1 RRTSQIEV
9 TFDIDANGILNVSA
23 KDKAT
28 GKEPSIEIRASSGL
42 TEEEIDQ
49 MVQDAEAHA
58 EEDRKF
64 NELVESR
71 NQGDALIHSL
81 EKSMKDLDDK
91 ISDDEKQPVEAAIKE
106 LREALEGDDKAA
118 IDDKTQKLSEAAA
131 PIME

>member
-1 RRTSQIEV
+1 
-9 TFDIDANGILNVSA
+9 
-23 KDKAT
+23 
-28 GKEPSIEIRASSGL
+28 
-42 TEEEIDQ
+42 
-49 MVQDAEAHA
+49 
-58 EEDRKF
+58 EDRKF

-131 PIME
+131 PIMEKVYGQQAGDEAESGQAADEAAGDASSADGDDVVDGDFEEVSDDDKQSGTGS